1 MKNQIILCFVI
12 FFLSLILILV
22 FDQCIDFN
30 LFSKKQIKIPETFI
44 DKIAG
49 EKTVIAV
56 AHRLSTI
63 QDYDQIFVFHEGR
76 LVETGNHDYLMSLN
90 GEYSKLYEL
99 SQKS

>member
-1 MKNQIILCFVI
+1 MQKAM
-12 FFLSLILILV
+12 
-22 FDQCIDFN
+22 
-30 LFSKKQIKIPETFI
+30 